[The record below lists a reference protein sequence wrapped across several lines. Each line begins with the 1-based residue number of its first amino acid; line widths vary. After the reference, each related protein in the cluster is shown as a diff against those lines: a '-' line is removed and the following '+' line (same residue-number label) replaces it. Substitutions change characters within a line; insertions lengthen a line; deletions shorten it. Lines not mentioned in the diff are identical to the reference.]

1 MNESKAF
8 INGIKAQKANYKAS
22 APSTIVQPIDFKFEE
37 REVDTN
43 LYCFFTRT
51 NTRNNTA
58 SNTKNKGIHSNQ
70 LQKPTLVT
78 KLITSAPKL
87 NQQKTPMQ
95 TEITIINLFEQD
107 DMLNHQKRKFTV
119 QQNFILTF
127 TDKISAF
134 FSKPLASLF
143 K

>member
-8 INGIKAQKANYKAS
+8 INGIKAQKANYKTS

-58 SNTKNKGIHSNQ
+58 SNTKNNGIDRNQ
-70 LQKPTLVT
+70 LQKPTLLN
-78 KLITSAPKL
+78 KLTTSAPKL
-87 NQQKTPMQ
+87 NQKKTPMH
-95 TEITIINLFEQD
+95 TEITIIKLFEQD
-107 DMLNHQKRKFTV
+107 DILKHKNIKTLAQQKLTLN
-119 QQNFILTF
+119 I
-127 TDKISAF
+127 TDKIFAF
-134 FSKPLASLF
+134 FFKPMTSLF